1 MCADQK
7 GYGMWECNYGKE
19 PLDIRLLVLRFLRKS
34 PLILLAAL
42 LGVLCVGGPYFL
54 RKVTFGP
61 AKEYEAVTD
70 FYIDYAVQES
80 GEEYTYFNQTTWTQ
94 LITDD
99 VFTDKILT
107 HMSGVKIS
115 GEEDD
120 PQKGTSQDAEED
132 FQRASLQ
139 DIEEDDPQAADPRD
153 AEEWSASLPDV
164 EKAAGITKRELQGY
178 LYATM
183 LSDTRIVTTTV
194 TTNDPE
200 LTMKIER
207 ALLWAME
214 DFGRE
219 QKEIAGVRILQE
231 PAEASPVIA
240 DVRTFRACML
250 GAVIFIFVT
259 VFYLLIYFV
268 LDEGIHIPAVFER
281 RYGVP
286 MLGTIHSGELPVLAE
301 KLLSDGENLCE
312 PVLVTVDEK
321 VRPEQV
327 RDALAELGI
336 KVSEDKNLNQMLCKL
351 IGGGT
356 LKAGGCVKPGEE
368 SGNQIEVSAKGWG
381 KNEKRTEILT
391 NEHFEAL
398 KSKKLLLVVKA
409 GAHNGKRIE
418 KLLDFCRKCGLDIAA
433 ALLWEADERLIRAYE
448 MPEHMLLAWGRLRNK
463 GKQI

>member
-1 MCADQK
+1 
-7 GYGMWECNYGKE
+7 MWECNYGKE

-42 LGVLCVGGPYFL
+42 LGAVCIGGPYFL

-107 HMSGVKIS
+107 HMSDMKIS

-120 PQKGTSQDAEED
+120 PQKGISQ
-132 FQRASLQ
+132 
-139 DIEEDDPQAADPRD
+139 D

-200 LTMKIER
+200 LTMKIEK
-207 ALLWAME
+207 ALLRAME

-219 QKEIAGVRILQE
+219 QKEIAGVRILQK
-231 PAEASPVIA
+231 PAEASLVIA

-250 GAVIFIFVT
+250 GTVIFVFVT

-268 LDEGIHIPAVFER
+268 LDEGIYIPATFER

-286 MLGTIHSGELPVLAE
+286 MLGTIHSGELPVLVE
-301 KLLSDGENLCE
+301 KLLLGGGDLCE

-327 RDALAELGI
+327 RDALAEVGI

-351 IGGGT
+351 IGGRISGT
-356 LKAGGCVKPGEE
+356 GGCVKAGEE
-368 SGNQIEVSAKGWG
+368 SENQIEISAKKCGE
-381 KNEKRTEILT
+381 NEKRTEILT
-391 NEHFEAL
+391 NECFEAL
-398 KSKKLLLVVKA
+398 KNKKLLLVVKA

-418 KLLDFCRKCGLDIAA
+418 KFLNFCRKCDLDVSA

-448 MPEHMLLAWGRLRNK
+448 MPEHMLLAWSRVRKNK
-463 GKQI
+463 EGKKKIH

>member
-1 MCADQK
+1 
-7 GYGMWECNYGKE
+7 MWECNYGKE

-115 GEEDD
+115 G
-120 PQKGTSQDAEED
+120 
-132 FQRASLQ
+132 
-139 DIEEDDPQAADPRD
+139 EEDDPQAADPRD

-336 KVSEDKNLNQMLCKL
+336 KVSEDKNLNKMLCKL
-351 IGGGT
+351 IGGGA

-448 MPEHMLLAWGRLRNK
+448 MPEHMLLAWGRL
-463 GKQI
+463 GKNGE

>member
-1 MCADQK
+1 
-7 GYGMWECNYGKE
+7 MWECNYGKE
-19 PLDIRLLVLRFLRKS
+19 PLDMRLLVLRFLRKS

-42 LGVLCVGGPYFL
+42 LGAVCIGGPYFL

-107 HMSGVKIS
+107 HMSGTRPSK
-115 GEEDD
+115 
-120 PQKGTSQDAEED
+120 Q
-132 FQRASLQ
+132 
-139 DIEEDDPQAADPRD
+139 
-153 AEEWSASLPDV
+153 
-164 EKAAGITKRELQGY
+164 ELRGY

-200 LTMKIER
+200 LTMKIEK
-207 ALLWAME
+207 ALLRAME

-231 PAEASPVIA
+231 PAEASLVIA

-250 GAVIFIFVT
+250 GAVIFVFVT

-268 LDEGIHIPAVFER
+268 LDEGIYIPATFER

-301 KLLSDGENLCE
+301 KLLSDGGDLCE
-312 PVLVTVDEK
+312 PVLVTVDDK

-327 RDALAELGI
+327 RVALAESGI
-336 KVSEDKNLNQMLCKL
+336 KASEDKNLNQILCKL
-351 IGGGT
+351 VGGRISET
-356 LKAGGCVKPGEE
+356 GGCVKPGEE
-368 SGNQIEVSAKGWG
+368 SENQIEISAKECGE
-381 KNEKRTEILT
+381 NEKRTEVLT
-391 NEHFEAL
+391 NECFEAL
-398 KSKKLLLVVKA
+398 KNKKLLLVVKA

-418 KLLDFCRKCGLDIAA
+418 KFLDFCRKCDLDAAA

-448 MPEHMLLAWGRLRNK
+448 MPEHMLLAWSRIRRNNE
-463 GKQI
+463 GKKKIH